1 MHSKRREKIAMMHNE
16 DLEASFVI
24 NNHTDHSLSQ
34 GVKYVLSN
42 SFCFCENGAQKL
54 FYHHNEPTVPNIFIW
69 YMAHDFTINW
79 KQPSFTSI
87 PSRIVN

>member
-1 MHSKRREKIAMMHNE
+1 MHSKRREKIAMMHDE

-42 SFCFCENGAQKL
+42 
-54 FYHHNEPTVPNIFIW
+54 
-69 YMAHDFTINW
+69 
-79 KQPSFTSI
+79 
-87 PSRIVN
+87 